1 VISAALPFGVG
12 LDEVFLPQYLKEQDY
27 QTHAIGKVIKV
38 YIVVTVPFAGL
49 HLIAD
54 CGVLYRYMYSSQH
67 CHSLLTVCKSVHSN
81 LVLRVVGTRFILCV
95 LEQRL
100 IKHDL

>member
-1 VISAALPFGVG
+1 MQHRVISAALPFGVG

-54 CGVLYRYMYSSQH
+54 CGVFLSLHVLFTITLSLPVDYVQIMSFQPRSQGH
-67 CHSLLTVCKSVHSN
+67 GNKVHF
-81 LVLRVVGTRFILCV
+81 VRA
-95 LEQRL
+95 
-100 IKHDL
+100 